1 MIEKLYY
8 SFILEFY
15 TDVFKA
21 CDQHGDGLDRTDFRT
36 ASCYEK
42 WSVTGFDVGD
52 FLRVVDK
59 NGDGRV
65 LFTEFVEYAFVKNLK
80 SEFDE

>member
-1 MIEKLYY
+1 MIEKQYY

-15 TDVFKA
+15 TGVFKA

-42 WSVTGFDVGD
+42 WLMTGFDVGD
-52 FLRVVDK
+52 FLRAVDK

-65 LFTEFVEYAFVKNLK
+65 LVVVVVVVKGWPILGIEVLN
-80 SEFDE
+80 

>member
-1 MIEKLYY
+1 MIEKQYY

-15 TDVFKA
+15 TGVFKA

-42 WSVTGFDVGD
+42 WLMTGFDVGD
-52 FLRVVDK
+52 FLRAVDK

-65 LFTEFVEYAFVKNLK
+65 LFTEFVEYAFVQNLK

>member
-42 WSVTGFDVGD
+42 WSVPGIDDWD
-52 FLRVVDK
+52 FLRAVDK